1 MLLRSLLFMPGDSEK
16 ILGKAEKVKADAVI
30 FDLEDAVSLD
40 NKEQA
45 RGLVAEKLASLDS
58 AASPAKKYFVRVNAL
73 NTGLLEEDL
82 SAVISNKLTGI
93 MLPKT
98 EEAADVQKADHM
110 LKQLEEKNEIAAGSL
125 GIILLFESARGIL
138 AAPRIISASDRVL
151 AAALGGEDLSLDLN
165 AVRTREGQELFY
177 SRSRLVLAASAAQ
190 IPALDTVFTD
200 FKDSEGLEQDS
211 RTARRLGFTGK
222 LAIHPGQ
229 LEIINQAFTPE
240 KEEIEFA
247 RRVVEAQQQA
257 GQEGRA
263 VYEVEGRMIDP
274 PVVERARKLLKNV
287 EELENF

>member
-45 RGLVAEKLASLDS
+45 RGLVAEKLASLDADAVS
-58 AASPAKKYFVRVNAL
+58 AKKYFVRINAL
-73 NTGLLEEDL
+73 NTGLLEKDL
-82 SAVISNKLTGI
+82 SAVISDRLTGI
-93 MLPKT
+93 MLPKI
-98 EEAADVQKADHM
+98 EEAADLQRADHL
-110 LKQLEEKNEIAAGSL
+110 LKELEEKNEIAAGSL

-138 AAPRIISASDRVL
+138 DAPGIISASDRVL

-177 SRSRLVLAASAAQ
+177 SRSRLVLAASAAK

-200 FKDSEGLEQDS
+200 FRDSEGLEQDT
-211 RTARRLGFTGK
+211 RTARKLGFAGK

-229 LEIINQAFTPE
+229 LEIINQIFTPE

-247 RRVVEAQQQA
+247 RQVVEAQRQAEQQ
-257 GQEGRA
+257 GRA
-263 VYEVEGRMIDP
+263 VYEVNGKMIDP

-287 EELENF
+287 EEMGNY